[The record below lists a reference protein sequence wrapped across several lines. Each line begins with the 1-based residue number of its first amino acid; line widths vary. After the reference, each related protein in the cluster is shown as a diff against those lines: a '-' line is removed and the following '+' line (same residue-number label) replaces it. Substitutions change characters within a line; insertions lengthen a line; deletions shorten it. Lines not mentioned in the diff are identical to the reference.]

1 MKTWYARHR
10 KWSSWSGLGW
20 TNFRS
25 LVSVVV
31 YTVCDP
37 LHVIIGGYGDI
48 QSVGAACA
56 SVQRGNPDSRGAVE
70 CLKNKLVKFKR

>member
-1 MKTWYARHR
+1 M
-10 KWSSWSGLGW
+10 
-20 TNFRS
+20 
-25 LVSVVV
+25 VV